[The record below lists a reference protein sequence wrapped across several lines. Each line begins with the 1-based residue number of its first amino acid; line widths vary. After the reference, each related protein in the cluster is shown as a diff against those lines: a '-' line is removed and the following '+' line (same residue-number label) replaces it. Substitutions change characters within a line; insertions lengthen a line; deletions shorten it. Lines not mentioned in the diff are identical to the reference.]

1 MTYWEYMTT
10 DDESCIGEDGTN
22 NYLDVYGDNGW
33 ELVTIRVLG
42 GHRGAVW
49 VFKREMEDM
58 V

>member
-1 MTYWEYMTT
+1 MTT